1 MRRPRGQGGSPA
13 RPDRAAGALRRRD
26 ESPRAQPAARA
37 RPQTRTDD
45 RRLAMIVHMVILKVK
60 KSVAPKDVERVFAA
74 RSEEH
79 TSELQSQFH
88 LVCRLLLEKKKNRQK
103 KHNRSE

>member
-74 RSEEH
+74 IGALKQDIPGILSYSWGAYASPEGMQR
-79 TSELQSQFH
+79 
-88 LVCRLLLEKKKNRQK
+88 
-103 KHNRSE
+103 